1 MKHFPI
7 LGSLEQFRKYCGL
20 VKIAR
25 CGFAWEKTTKRPIA
39 SVYTICET
47 AMAVVL
53 GGLLATHTGW
63 AAGDALNLP
72 ANLGGEF
79 LLFSS
84 QGFLGVDL
92 GEVDSDRAKELTDK
106 DGHGAEVVMVDHD
119 APAGKSGLK
128 VHDVILQL
136 DGQPVENVDQLRRRL
151 REMPSGRTI
160 TLLISRDGNRIYFT
174 VKLCDRAVLQQQAWS
189 EHIGVP
195 EPPPPA
201 QAGRESFIGPAAS
214 GATAFLDSVIPKAL
228 YVGADVNPVR
238 TQLADYFGVKSGTG
252 LLVESVDYQSP
263 AARAGLKAG
272 DVVVKVNAQPMTS
285 RSDWLK
291 AIRNHRGQQVQ
302 LTVMRNKQEQILMMS
317 DGRQKKH

>member
-7 LGSLEQFRKYCGL
+7 LGSLEQFRKYCGM

-25 CGFAWEKTTKRPIA
+25 CGFPWEKTTKRSMA

-53 GGLLATHTGW
+53 GGLLATHTVW
-63 AAGDALNLP
+63 AYGDALNLP

-79 LLFSS
+79 LLFTS

-106 DGHGAEVVMVDHD
+106 DAHGAEVVMVDHD

-136 DGQPVENVDQLRRRL
+136 DGQPVDNVDQLRRRL
-151 REMPSGRTI
+151 RELPSGRTI
-160 TLLISRDGNRIYFT
+160 TLLISRDSNRIYFT
-174 VKLCDRAVLQQQAWS
+174 VKLCDHAVLQQQARS
-189 EHIGVP
+189 QLIGVP
-195 EPPPPA
+195 EPAPPA
-201 QAGRESFIGPAAS
+201 QNGAESFIGTAPS
-214 GATAFLDSVIPKAL
+214 HATAFLDSVIPKAL

-272 DVVVKVNAQPMTS
+272 DVVVKVDSQPMTS
-285 RSDWLK
+285 RSNWLK

-302 LTVMRNKQEQILMMS
+302 LTVMRNKQEQILIMS